1 MEWTKLTVTHTNG
14 TRFLTK
20 MDGSSFYMDA
30 PDEHGNRNGVSPK
43 RLLLAGLAGCTGIDV
58 TMLLDKMRVAFTDF
72 AIDVQARQ
80 TASVP
85 VVYDQ
90 FIIRYRIRVQ
100 PDDQEKVN
108 RAVQLSK
115 EKYCGVSA
123 MFHHFAEISWEI
135 EWLN

>member
-1 MEWTKLTVTHTNG
+1 MEWTSLTITHTEG
-14 TRFLTK
+14 TRFLTN
-20 MDGSSFYMDA
+20 MDGSSFSMDT
-30 PDEHGNRNGVSPK
+30 PDIHGNRNGVSPK

-58 TMLLDKMRVAFTDF
+58 TTLLEKMRVSFSDF
-72 AIDVQARQ
+72 SINVQARQ

-90 FIIRYRIRVQ
+90 FFIRYRIRVH
-100 PDDQEKVN
+100 PDDQDKVS

-123 MFHHFAEISWEI
+123 MFHHFASISWDI
-135 EWLN
+135 EWLQ

>member
-1 MEWTKLTVTHTNG
+1 
-14 TRFLTK
+14 
-20 MDGSSFYMDA
+20 
-30 PDEHGNRNGVSPK
+30 
-43 RLLLAGLAGCTGIDV
+43 
-58 TMLLDKMRVAFTDF
+58 MLLDKMRVAFTDF
-72 AIDVQARQ
+72 TIDVQARQ
-80 TASVP
+80 TATVP